1 MENTMNPEQRK
12 NSMFIGNER
21 RTFARI
27 PVATLE
33 LDLLQEQEF
42 KTTCQEIS
50 DLYHML
56 QVKCCQ
62 GDQFH
67 AAANFPVT
75 TEQTHAEEQHRKLLV

>member
-1 MENTMNPEQRK
+1 MNPEK
-12 NSMFIGNER
+12 HKSSMFFGNER

-33 LDLLQEQEF
+33 LDLLQEQAF

-56 QVKCCQ
+56 QDKCSQ
-62 GDQFH
+62 SDQLP
-67 AAANFPVT
+67 ARATYPVT
-75 TEQTHAEEQHRKLLV
+75 MEQTHAGAQHRKHLV